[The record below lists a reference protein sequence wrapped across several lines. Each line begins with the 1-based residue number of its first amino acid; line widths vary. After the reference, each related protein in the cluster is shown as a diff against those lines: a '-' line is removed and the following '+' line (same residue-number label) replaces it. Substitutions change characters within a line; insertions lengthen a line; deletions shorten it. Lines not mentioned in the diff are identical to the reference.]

1 MSELDALKLLRRIEE
16 GVAGKTG
23 EAFFRQIVCEVS
35 RALHAHSA
43 FTSWLLPNRR
53 ARMLAFW
60 AGEAYQECL
69 EYALEG
75 TPCEFVY
82 RGEITAYSRN
92 IGDVFP
98 VDRAWFDQLGVHS
111 YLGIPVKE
119 ETGIVCGHLA
129 VMDTCERDWAEADVD
144 VLRLFSLRSA
154 AEINRTRYQRDLE
167 DANLALRRAN
177 EQLSAEIEK
186 RAAAE
191 AQLGAAKLA
200 AESANHAK
208 SVFISQMSHEL
219 RTPLNGILGF
229 TQLLRREGGGVS
241 PEKLTEGLNVIERSG
256 EHLLKLV
263 NDLLDLAKIEAG
275 KLELS
280 LGSVDLPELLDHV
293 AGLVRVRASNA
304 GLTFSLTY
312 DREAF
317 APVLTDERAI
327 RQILL
332 NLVGNA
338 VKFTERG
345 GRVTLRAEGSRTAD
359 GHQLAKFVVEDTGIG
374 IEENELSRI
383 FEPFHRVITPDR
395 LVEGTGLGL
404 TVTQRLITA
413 LNARLAVTSQK
424 GHGTVFT
431 VECMFDF
438 APSAQISSI
447 SAGEIVG
454 FEGEARTVLIADDDA
469 DNRALVTAL
478 LESIGFVVQAVG
490 NGRDVLTRLTKTRPD
505 LIVTD
510 LVMPFMDGI
519 QLVRALRTDPA
530 LAGIPVIAMS
540 ASASAY
546 TREEA
551 LQAGCCSFLPKP
563 LKLIGFLEAIGDQLG
578 LRWRYHPSAAP
589 LEVLDSTTGQPI
601 RLEPKLA
608 AKLLDLA
615 MQGDV
620 MGITTLIDTTLA
632 EDTSASSLCEQLRG
646 LAARYDVR
654 AIRQV
659 LAMNSGK

>member
-23 EAFFRQIVCEVS
+23 EAFFRQIVCEVA
-35 RALHAHSA
+35 RALHAYGA
-43 FTSWLLPNRR
+43 FTSWLLPDRR

-82 RGEITAYSRN
+82 RGEITSYARN

-98 VDRAWFDQLGVHS
+98 VDRAWFEQLGVHS

-154 AEINRTRYQRDLE
+154 AEINRTRHQRDLE
-167 DANLALRRAN
+167 DANQALRRAN
-177 EQLSAEIEK
+177 EQLSAEIER

-191 AQLGAAKLA
+191 AQLGVAKLA

-229 TQLLRREGGGVS
+229 TQLLRREGTVS
-241 PEKLTEGLNVIERSG
+241 PERLSESLDVIERSG
-256 EHLLKLV
+256 EHLLELV

-275 KLELS
+275 RLELS
-280 LGSVDLPELLDHV
+280 VASVDIPELIEHV
-293 AGLVRVRASNA
+293 VSLTRVRAATA
-304 GLTFSLTY
+304 GLTLSIVYDKAAFS
-312 DREAF
+312 
-317 APVLTDERAI
+317 PVLTDERAI
-327 RQILL
+327 RQVLL
-332 NLVGNA
+332 NLLGNA

-345 GRVTLRAEGSRTAD
+345 GRITLRAEGSRSPD
-359 GHQLAKFVVEDTGIG
+359 GRQVARFVVEDTGVG
-374 IEENELSRI
+374 IEEDELTRI

-404 TVTQRLITA
+404 TITQRLIAA
-413 LNARLAVTSQK
+413 LNARLSVTSQK
-424 GHGTVFT
+424 GLGSTFI
-431 VECMFDF
+431 VECTFDL
-438 APSAQISSI
+438 APTPVISELSK
-447 SAGEIVG
+447 ADFVG

-469 DNRALVTAL
+469 DNRALVTDL
-478 LESIGFVVQAVG
+478 LQSVGFFVQAVG
-490 NGRDVLTRLTKTRPD
+490 NGREALARLGAVRPD
-505 LIVTD
+505 LILTD
-510 LVMPFMDGI
+510 LVMPFIDGM
-519 QLVRALRTDPA
+519 QLVRALKAETAFSD
-530 LAGIPVIAMS
+530 IPVIAMS
-540 ASASAY
+540 ASASVY

-551 LQAGCCSFLPKP
+551 LLAGCRSFLPKP
-563 LKLIGFLEAIGDQLG
+563 LKLTALLEAVGHELG
-578 LRWRYHPSAAP
+578 LQWRYRSDNSRVA
-589 LEVLDSTTGQPI
+589 GQEYVMDQSF
-601 RLEPKLA
+601 RLEPELA
-608 AKLLDLA
+608 AQLLDLA
-615 MQGDV
+615 MQGDI
-620 MGITTLIDTTLA
+620 MGITALIDSTLA
-632 EDTSASSLCEQLRG
+632 QDSSATPFCAQLRG

-654 AIRQV
+654 GIRRA
-659 LAMNSGK
+659 LAMSGGK